1 MCICPRQN
9 LVSSLRFN
17 IEHLLKA
24 MVVPTHLIRKISVQ
38 QQKVRLR
45 SWNFLE
51 QYSYEIVYSFIS
63 NQPDIFLSYF
73 TWREHEMFVWI
84 QVTTPE
90 NMENRSWT
98 ELNRKT
104 WKLSSKNKLKKVNF
118 ARIIL
123 CQSWLWCWGINW
135 KSQLMEIMSRKFL

>member
-1 MCICPRQN
+1 MCICSRQN

-45 SWNFLE
+45 SWYFLE

-84 QVTTPE
+84 QVTTTE

-98 ELNRKT
+98 ELNQKRGNFPRK
-104 WKLSSKNKLKKVNF
+104 
-118 ARIIL
+118 
-123 CQSWLWCWGINW
+123 INW
-135 KSQLMEIMSRKFL
+135 KKWTLPELYCAKADCGVEE